1 MKIIIVGCGK
11 VGVNLAQQLVQEGH
25 NIALIDTDEDV
36 LQKLSN
42 TLDVMGIV
50 GNGASYNVQMDAGI
64 EKADLLIAVTSSDE
78 LNLLCCLI
86 AKKAGNCNTIA
97 RVRNPVYSK
106 EINFIKEELGLSM
119 IINPE
124 LATAREISKLLR
136 FPSAIKIDT
145 FAKGKI
151 ELLKFEIYEK
161 SILNNMLVS
170 KICSSLRCDILIC
183 AVERGEEVIIPS
195 GNFVLNCGDKVSII
209 ASSQNS
215 SDFFKKIGM
224 LNNQVK
230 DTMLVGGGKISYYLA
245 KQLLDMGINVKII
258 EKDKE
263 RCEYL
268 SDTLPEAMIIN
279 GDGTDQELLQ
289 EEGLIYTEAFASLTN
304 YDEENIMLSLYAK
317 SKCSAKLITKVN
329 RIPFENIIN
338 NLSIGSIIYP
348 KFITSERILQY
359 VRAMQN
365 SLGSNIETLYRIVN
379 NKVEALEFRVREDS
393 RLIGIPLEKLKLKD
407 NLLISCINR
416 RGKIIIPRGQDIINF
431 GDTVIV
437 VTTNTGLNDLND
449 ILK

>member
-1 MKIIIVGCGK
+1 MRIIIVGCGK
-11 VGVNLAQQLVQEGH
+11 VGTTLAQQLVQEGH
-25 NIALIDTDEDV
+25 NISLIDTNEDV
-36 LQKLSN
+36 LEKLSN
-42 TLDVMGIV
+42 TLDVIGIA
-50 GNGASYNVQMDAGI
+50 GNGASYNVQIDAGI
-64 EKADLLIAVTSSDE
+64 EKAHLLIAVTSSDE

-86 AKKAGNCNTIA
+86 AKKAGNCHTIA
-97 RVRNPVYSK
+97 RVRNPVYSQ

-124 LATAREISKLLR
+124 LATAREISKVLR

-151 ELLKFEIYEK
+151 ELLKFEIREK
-161 SILNNMLVS
+161 SPLNNMLVS
-170 KICSSLRCDILIC
+170 EICSSLRSDILIC

-195 GNFVLNCGDKVSII
+195 GNFVLNLGDKVSII
-209 ASSQNS
+209 APSQNS

-258 EKDKE
+258 EKDKK

-268 SDTLPEAMIIN
+268 SDVLPEAMIIH

-289 EEGLIYTEAFASLTN
+289 EEGIKHTEAFASLTN

-317 SKCSAKLITKVN
+317 SKCNAKLVTKVN

-348 KFITSERILQY
+348 KFITSEKILQY

-379 NKVEALEFRVREDS
+379 NKVEALEFRVRENS
-393 RLIGIPLEKLKLKD
+393 SLIGVPIEKLKLKD
-407 NLLISCINR
+407 NLLITCINR
-416 RGKIIIPRGQDIINF
+416 HGKVIIPRGYDTINF

-437 VTTNTGLNDLND
+437 VTTNTGLNDLKD